1 MHELSLI
8 KAILD
13 NVCETAHRA
22 DAGEIC
28 SIHLSVGV
36 LRDFQ
41 PDLVQDCFKHFSR
54 GTIAENATLSIETV
68 PLRLRCSI
76 CHTVHEIEN
85 PWGDVRTTCPEH
97 PTAESVI
104 VSGNELAI
112 RSIEVR

>member
-8 KAILD
+8 TALID
-13 NVCETAHRA
+13 NVCETAHRSGA
-22 DAGEIC
+22 EEIR

-41 PDLVQDCFKHFSR
+41 PDLTQDCFKHFSR
-54 GTIAENATLSIETV
+54 GTIAEDATLSIETI

-76 CHTVHEIEN
+76 CHAVYEIAN
-85 PWGDVRTTCPEH
+85 PWGDIRALCSDH
-97 PTAESVI
+97 PNAGSVI

-112 RSIEVR
+112 RSIEIR

>member
-8 KAILD
+8 TALID
-13 NVCETAHRA
+13 NVCETAYRA
-22 DAGEIC
+22 GAAEIR

-41 PDLVQDCFKHFSR
+41 PDLAQDCFKHFSR
-54 GTIAENATLSIETV
+54 GTIAEDATLTIETI

-76 CHTVHEIEN
+76 CHAVYEIEN
-85 PWGDVRTTCPEH
+85 PWGDIRALCSDH
-97 PTAESVI
+97 PNAGSVI

-112 RSIEVR
+112 RSIEIR